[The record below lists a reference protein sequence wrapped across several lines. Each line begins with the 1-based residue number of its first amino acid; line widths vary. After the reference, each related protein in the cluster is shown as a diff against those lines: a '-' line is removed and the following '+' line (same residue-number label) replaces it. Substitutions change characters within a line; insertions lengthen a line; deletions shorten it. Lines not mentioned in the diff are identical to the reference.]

1 MTMIPK
7 SKNSTFPLFSQQIHF
22 DWQGWLS
29 DHITGSWWMALWLL
43 GLTLFTANYTFTR
56 LQEAPISSV
65 LILLV
70 WVMTVAM
77 TVYAEL
83 IHRHTA
89 VTRWLRENLYNSITN
104 IFLTL
109 LITLASWS
117 LVLGLYNYAFKTS
130 STVDIPATRM
140 RAELLSSASNQ
151 FCFNIGTEADDKSVS
166 FDGLQQCF
174 PSSAFDAENSQTNII
189 ESVSA
194 LGTEATNFCFD
205 VAKDDAEHGRT
216 CFTSVAGDPDLY
228 EVAVQFSGANW
239 GAVKANLSNMMV
251 RNFAKDQLWRV
262 WVATAITL
270 VLVGA
275 TFVVYNDKVPKTIRN
290 IVTYSWLISP
300 IFFYILLVG
309 VTPMTGTAVFSQAA
323 LYLTIIGVAVLLW
336 LGTRYING
344 RYPPAIGEPEII
356 RLGRS
361 FFSLLTLLVSLLAFW
376 AVINLIL
383 LIFGQFGS
391 GNSPTFVRVNP
402 DTNWG
407 GFMLTMIITAFA
419 IVVSFPLGVLLAL
432 GRRSA
437 ITGVP
442 AVVTYLIAAVIT
454 VWGLLQSTPNLLD
467 NARNTFETILAYW
480 PLAIPVLA
488 YLFQKIWKGNVL
500 AAFSTI
506 FIEFIRGIPL
516 ITVLFLSIILF
527 PIFLPDGMEFLKTWR
542 VMWAF
547 ALFSAAYLA
556 ENVRGGLQAIP
567 KGQYEAADS
576 LGLNTFNKYRL
587 IILPQALRIVI
598 PAITGQYIGLFKDTT
613 LVAIVGL
620 TDILGVANSI
630 SSQPQWFGVRRE
642 AYLFIAVLY
651 YVISAIIVSYAD
663 RLERKSGLGDR

>member
-1 MTMIPK
+1 
-7 SKNSTFPLFSQQIHF
+7 
-22 DWQGWLS
+22 
-29 DHITGSWWMALWLL
+29 
-43 GLTLFTANYTFTR
+43 
-56 LQEAPISSV
+56 
-65 LILLV
+65 
-70 WVMTVAM
+70 
-77 TVYAEL
+77 
-83 IHRHTA
+83 
-89 VTRWLRENLYNSITN
+89 
-104 IFLTL
+104 
-109 LITLASWS
+109 
-117 LVLGLYNYAFKTS
+117 
-130 STVDIPATRM
+130 
-140 RAELLSSASNQ
+140 
-151 FCFNIGTEADDKSVS
+151 
-166 FDGLQQCF
+166 
-174 PSSAFDAENSQTNII
+174 
-189 ESVSA
+189 
-194 LGTEATNFCFD
+194 
-205 VAKDDAEHGRT
+205 
-216 CFTSVAGDPDLY
+216 
-228 EVAVQFSGANW
+228 
-239 GAVKANLSNMMV
+239 
-251 RNFAKDQLWRV
+251 
-262 WVATAITL
+262 
-270 VLVGA
+270 
-275 TFVVYNDKVPKTIRN
+275 
-290 IVTYSWLISP
+290 
-300 IFFYILLVG
+300 
-309 VTPMTGTAVFSQAA
+309 
-323 LYLTIIGVAVLLW
+323 
-336 LGTRYING
+336 
-344 RYPPAIGEPEII
+344 
-356 RLGRS
+356 
-361 FFSLLTLLVSLLAFW
+361 
-376 AVINLIL
+376 
-383 LIFGQFGS
+383 
-391 GNSPTFVRVNP
+391 
-402 DTNWG
+402 
-407 GFMLTMIITAFA
+407 
-419 IVVSFPLGVLLAL
+419 VSFPLGVLLAL

-527 PIFLPDGMEFLKTWR
+527 PIFLPVGMEFLKTWR

-556 ENVRGGLQAIP
+556 AHVRGGLQAST

-630 SSQPQWFGVRRE
+630 SSQPQWFGFRRE